1 MRHIIIRFSLGFLFL
16 ACLLFSLVTANFSF
30 SLLYFALSAI
40 FLWSAYSLWKQDK
53 NNRR

>member
-1 MRHIIIRFSLGFLFL
+1 MRHTIILSFPGFLVL
-16 ACLLFSLVTANFSF
+16 VCLLFSLVTANFSF